1 MPISILKL
9 IDELILAGN
18 SETASQV
25 LRQQYHELLEQN
37 DHYALTSS
45 LQHYSDLL
53 QQSSVDASDAE
64 KDEELQAALNAM
76 REHLYSLRR
85 LLFFVVADPQHD
97 DLQSLLQTSALTRLT
112 ATGSTGAT
120 GAIATATNNSQA
132 GAGAVND
139 FDDFSGFDDPF
150 ADPSADPFA
159 TDDLSFMEHGS
170 TINGGLGYGGLFDSD
185 YSSMNYDLSLD
196 QGQGQP
202 TDGHQ
207 PQGPAPFFAPYLL
220 TGYPFALQYLA
231 LKHEVLQQ
239 AAPMLAALA
248 QQGAQGYHGS
258 LNNYS
263 CPVAIR
269 RCLEIAKT
277 LIVGLNRAFT
287 NLMLMKG
294 AANTLYITT
303 SNKLN
308 PTAPSIIY
316 DTQRFCVP
324 VDYSGSKA
332 DTSIRFERSPSNM
345 MELVFHQNLSASLSW
360 GAGGNGGIVS
370 GQPMFNSSRMLITPK
385 LFEYLMALASGKV
398 GLSFSS
404 ECNNDLIAFKASI
417 DSMIMEST
425 PLVQPSND
433 SQNML
438 NSVFI
443 CKLDP
448 SGGFNWN

>member
-1 MPISILKL
+1 
-9 IDELILAGN
+9 
-18 SETASQV
+18 
-25 LRQQYHELLEQN
+25 
-37 DHYALTSS
+37 
-45 LQHYSDLL
+45 
-53 QQSSVDASDAE
+53 
-64 KDEELQAALNAM
+64 
-76 REHLYSLRR
+76 
-85 LLFFVVADPQHD
+85 
-97 DLQSLLQTSALTRLT
+97 
-112 ATGSTGAT
+112 
-120 GAIATATNNSQA
+120 
-132 GAGAVND
+132 
-139 FDDFSGFDDPF
+139 
-150 ADPSADPFA
+150 
-159 TDDLSFMEHGS
+159 MEHGS

-196 QGQGQP
+196 QDQAQ
-202 TDGHQ
+202 DGHQ
-207 PQGPAPFFAPYLL
+207 TQGPAPFFAPYLL

-258 LNNYS
+258 LTNYS

-345 MELVFHQNLSASLSW
+345 MELVFHQNLSAAQSW
-360 GAGGNGGIVS
+360 GAGGNGGMVS
-370 GQPMFNSSRMLITPK
+370 GQPMFKSSRMLITPK

-448 SGGFNWN
+448 SGSFNWN